1 MSVRL
6 NTLLFFF
13 MLAITALIL
22 VSGVVNYI
30 GYRKYVID
38 DYTNKHIND
47 SQRTREHYRLAL
59 DKLQHNFIKK
69 EQENIEVLQKYFDL
83 YKREKSDFDLQ
94 KTSQEFNKG
103 SSSGEYQ
110 VFLINKQFKIEKSS
124 YQNDVGYDLGQ
135 HKGVAE
141 LLESVFA
148 KKMDIDVSPII
159 VDSSSMQFKRYLLRL
174 SDDGKYLLQI
184 AYALSFEEI
193 TNGLVKPSEDSANL
207 ELFLVTAD
215 LIAPIVFKDGTL
227 EKHSLDEGW
236 KQTQKF
242 FKEMSSDLAISRE
255 KISEL
260 TEVDARAHRIL
271 INDELS
277 RVFRSDRLSSEFNHD
292 THRFAVYSI
301 TDGVFNKSNETK
313 LILRTYYSTEELE
326 VDLQNALRNF
336 VMPLSLSLL
345 ALFGMCYV
353 VYSYILIPL
362 TKILSDVGSNRRSSI
377 GNSLVR
383 EVTSLRDGY
392 NELHQQLNS
401 EIEKNSELLRLNK
414 RFLADTVHQVRTPLT
429 NILMNAE
436 LIKKFSA
443 DAKIDKYIDMI
454 DSSVNMLSVSY
465 EDLSYVNTGNSV
477 EYAPTEISLSE
488 VLRRRVGFFSLIA
501 DMAHKGIVSSIDE
514 NAYVFINEI
523 ELERLV
529 DNSISNGI
537 KHADTYKPISI
548 SVVKVG
554 DFVILKFS
562 TFGAEIVEKVRV
574 FNEGYREE
582 HGKRGYGLG
591 LSMVKN
597 ICTKNNVDYFV
608 EYGEGQNIFV
618 YTFNGLCC
626 TNQVRSYEGCL
637 NTAHRTFPTDSDA

>member
-1 MSVRL
+1 MRIEGLDTGLKLNVRL
-6 NTLLFFF
+6 NVLLLLF
-13 MLAITALIL
+13 MLAITALIS
-22 VSGVVNYI
+22 VSGAVNYL
-30 GYRKYVID
+30 GYRKSAID
-38 DYTNKHIND
+38 NYTNKHIND
-47 SQRTREHYRLAL
+47 SQRTREYYRLAL

-83 YKREKSDFDLQ
+83 YKRDKSTFDLQ
-94 KTSQEFNKG
+94 KISQKLNKESN
-103 SSSGEYQ
+103 SSEYQ

-124 YQNDVGYDLGQ
+124 YQNDVGYDLGKY
-135 HKGVAE
+135 KGVAE

-148 KKMDIDVSPII
+148 KKIDIDVSPIV

-184 AYALSFEEI
+184 AYVLSFEEI
-193 TNGLVKPSEDSANL
+193 TNGLVKPTEDSANF

-215 LIAPIVFKDGTL
+215 LIAPIVFRKRAL
-227 EKHSLDEGW
+227 EKNSLDEGW

-242 FKEMSSDLAISRE
+242 LEEMSSDLAINRE
-255 KISEL
+255 NISGL
-260 TEVDARAHRIL
+260 TQADAQAMRIP

-277 RVFRSDRLSSEFNHD
+277 KMFNNDRLNLAFNHNA
-292 THRFAVYSI
+292 HRFAVYSI

-326 VDLQNALRNF
+326 VDLQNALRNV
-336 VMPLSLSLL
+336 VMPTSLSLL
-345 ALFGMCYV
+345 TLFGMCCI
-353 VYSYILIPL
+353 VYFYILVPL

-383 EVTSLRDGY
+383 EITSLRDGY

-401 EIEKNSELLRLNK
+401 EIEKNCELLRLNK

-443 DAKIDKYIDMI
+443 DPKIDKYIDMI

-465 EDLSYVNTGNSV
+465 EDLSYINTGNSV
-477 EYAPTEISLSE
+477 EYEQNKVSLSE
-488 VLRRRVGFFSLIA
+488 VLKRRISFFSLIA
-501 DMAHKGIVSSIDE
+501 DMAHKSIVSSSGEDV
-514 NAYVFINEI
+514 YVFINEI
-523 ELERLV
+523 ELERLI
-529 DNSISNGI
+529 DNNISNGI
-537 KHADTYKPISI
+537 KYADANKPIAI
-548 SVVKVG
+548 DIRKVG
-554 DFVILKFS
+554 GSVTLKFS
-562 TFGAEIVEKVRV
+562 TFGSEIVEKIRV
-574 FNEGYREE
+574 FDEGYREE

-591 LSMVKN
+591 LSMVKT

-608 EYGEGQNIFV
+608 EYCEGQNVFT
-618 YTFNGLCC
+618 YTFKFNSS
-626 TNQVRSYEGCL
+626 NEGVQRK
-637 NTAHRTFPTDSDA
+637 NPFET